1 MNLFFSHSLFGSKHI
16 IWLII
21 SIIVILL
28 ALLLLRKLEL
38 KTVNKL
44 MFFIGL
50 PCEIVKVFYYI
61 IVNEETLGGYLPKTD
76 LPFHL
81 CSIQIIF
88 FAILCFSQSDK
99 IKRILYS
106 FMIPS
111 CLFGGFAALLLP
123 TDSARNGL
131 WLLTLEYF
139 LFHAAIVV
147 FALYLLT
154 SKKIKL
160 EIKDY
165 FNCLKFL
172 GVVGLGAIYL
182 NSILNDGSGKINFMY
197 VVKPPQDN
205 LPILNLDHGWFVY
218 ILSYAGV
225 AITCITIIYIKPIIE
240 GIKNLIHKK
249 KREA

>member
-1 MNLFFSHSLFGSKHI
+1 MGIFFSHSLFGSKHI
-16 IWLII
+16 ILLVISVVVII
-21 SIIVILL
+21 LS
-28 ALLLLRKLEL
+28 LLLIRKLEL

-44 MFFIGL
+44 MFYLGL
-50 PCEIVKVFYYI
+50 PCEVIKVFYYI
-61 IVNEETLGGYLPKTD
+61 IINEEKMGGYLPKTD

-123 TDSARNGL
+123 TDSARHWL
-131 WLLTLEYF
+131 WLLTFEYF
-139 LFHAAIVV
+139 LFHVAIVV

-165 FNCLKFL
+165 FMAGGN
-172 GVVGLGAIYL
+172 
-182 NSILNDGSGKINFMY
+182 
-197 VVKPPQDN
+197 
-205 LPILNLDHGWFVY
+205 
-218 ILSYAGV
+218 GV
-225 AITCITIIYIKPIIE
+225 AMRIIPHIFKNEENIE
-240 GIKNLIHKK
+240 KKHVGKLNGSEKELFLIG
-249 KREA
+249 EAYPGVWLEHVYDSVMYAKLTRSSVTLK